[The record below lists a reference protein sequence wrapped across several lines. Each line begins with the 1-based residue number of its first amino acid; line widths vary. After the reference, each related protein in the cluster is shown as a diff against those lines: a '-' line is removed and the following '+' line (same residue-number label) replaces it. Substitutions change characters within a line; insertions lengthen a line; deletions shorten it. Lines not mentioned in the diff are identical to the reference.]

1 MMPIDTRPK
10 WEQDVDAKI
19 SALENQVLKT
29 VMLIDRLT
37 ALLEKP
43 IRT

>member
-1 MMPIDTRPK
+1 MMPDDTRPK

-19 SALENQVLKT
+19 SALENQVLA
-29 VMLIDRLT
+29 MLMIIERLT